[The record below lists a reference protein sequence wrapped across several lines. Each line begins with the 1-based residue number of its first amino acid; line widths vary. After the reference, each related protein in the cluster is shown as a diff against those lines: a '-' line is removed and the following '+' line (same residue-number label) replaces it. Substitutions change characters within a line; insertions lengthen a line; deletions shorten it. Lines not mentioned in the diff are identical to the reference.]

1 QAKLTTMVDRVTT
14 TVGGPQSLVE
24 ILNRGD
30 RSTERVILQSLASE
44 QPELADEVKQL
55 MFVFEDI
62 QKLDNRTIQ
71 LILREVESDDLRLA
85 LKGTNE
91 SFRDIIFR
99 NMSERAAQGFR
110 EDMEMMGPVRVRDVE
125 MAQQKIV
132 AIVRQLEEA
141 GELVIARGVED
152 NLIE

>member
-1 QAKLTTMVDRVTT
+1 
-14 TVGGPQSLVE
+14 VE